1 MSSKQDIINDTY
13 FDRGGFGSR
22 ARTLQEARKKDK
34 SITAEDVNEFFRK
47 NVEQKRKQTGQNSFV
62 APNAYY
68 EFQVDLFFIND
79 IPNQK
84 FRVGMICIDVF
95 SKYMNA
101 VPISSKQPPNILA
114 SVMENI
120 KKMDGKSKLI
130 YIDDEGS
137 FNNQSVI
144 DYLKDENIELHR
156 TRGHPAFAERA
167 IRTLKDMFY
176 KRVENDEKKGK
187 ENIQWGDYLHEILL
201 TYNNAMKHS
210 SHGLEPIEARKKKN
224 ELNVKLK
231 LSMNAKTN
239 RIYPG
244 VGVGDTVKILRK
256 RKPNEKERVGN
267 FTQNRYAIERIDK
280 KLGQQYFYVE
290 GNERAYLRHELLKV

>member
-1 MSSKQDIINDTY
+1 MGGLAVKPGRFKKQEIKI
-13 FDRGGFGSR
+13 RG
-22 ARTLQEARKKDK
+22 
-34 SITAEDVNEFFRK
+34 ITAEDVNELLRK
-47 NVEQKRKQTGQNSFV
+47 NAEQKRKQTGQNSSV

-68 EFQVDLFFIND
+68 EFQIDLFFIND
-79 IPNQK
+79 IPNQR
-84 FRVGMICIDVF
+84 FRVGMTCIDVF

-101 VPISSKQPPNILA
+101 MPISSKQPPDILA
-114 SVMENI
+114 GVAENI
-120 KKMDGKSKLI
+120 KQMDGKPRLI

-144 DYLKDENIELHR
+144 DYLKDENTELHR

-167 IRTLKDMFY
+167 IRALKDMLY

-187 ENIQWGDYLHEILL
+187 QNIQWGDYLHEVLL
-201 TYNNAMKHS
+201 TYNNAMKNS

-231 LSMNAKTN
+231 LSMNAKKN
-239 RIYPG
+239 RIYPELD
-244 VGVGDTVKILRK
+244 VGDTVKILMK
-256 RKPNEKERVGN
+256 RKPNEKERIGN
-267 FTQNRYAIERIDK
+267 FSKNRYTIERIDK
-280 KLGQQYFYVE
+280 KLGQQYYHVE

>member
-13 FDRGGFGSR
+13 FDRGGFGSK
-22 ARTLQEARKKDK
+22 ARTRQEARKKDK

-47 NVEQKRKQTGQNSFV
+47 NVEQKRKQTGRDSFV

-68 EFQVDLFFIND
+68 EFQIDLFFIND
-79 IPNQK
+79 IPDQK

-101 VPISSKQPPNILA
+101 VPISSKQLPDILA
-114 SVMENI
+114 GVMENI
-120 KKMDGKSKLI
+120 KKMDGKPQLI
-130 YIDDEGS
+130 YTDDEGS

-156 TRGHPAFAERA
+156 PRGHPAFAERP
-167 IRTLKDMFY
+167 IRTLKDMLY
-176 KRVENDEKKGK
+176 KRVEHDEKNGK
-187 ENIQWGDYLHEILL
+187 QNIQWGDYLHEILL
-201 TYNNAMKHS
+201 SYNNAMKHS

-224 ELNVKLK
+224 ELNIKLK
-231 LSMNAKTN
+231 LSMNAKKN
-239 RIYPG
+239 RIYPE
-244 VGVGDTVKILRK
+244 VDVGDTVKILRK

-267 FTQNRYAIERIDK
+267 FTQNRYTIERVDK

-290 GNERAYLRHELLKV
+290 GNERAYLRRELLKV